1 MDRVKVTIYTDPGCP
16 FGFNAQRQE
25 TQLAW
30 HYGDALD
37 VTRRMIVLVEKGST
51 YEELGLTREMVSAN
65 TERLRSAYGM
75 PMHAEPGDRLP
86 STLDACRAYV
96 GARMHD
102 GERADRLLRALR
114 QRSFSQGQALDQPD
128 TLRGAAGDAG
138 IAPEALEKWLAEP
151 EVEAELRADMA
162 DSRSPL
168 PEALA
173 QAHRLSRSDGRLR
186 YSTASA
192 VFERDG
198 RRVVMAGFRPFEV
211 YEVAM
216 ANVAPDARRRA
227 PADTMDEILDWARY
241 PLATAEVAELRGVG
255 LDAAR
260 AELKRSGARF
270 TPSAQDGYWSH
281 G

>member
-270 TPSAQDGYWSH
+270 TPSAQDGYWSL